1 MENILLF
8 LQANTPWF
16 WVILTVI
23 LVIIESCTM
32 GLTTIWFAA
41 MSLLMVLVSLTRLPF
56 IWQLLIFVMGSCV
69 LLFTTRPLVL
79 KKIQQKKIA
88 TNSDSL
94 IGRKALVTAKIT
106 EFQKGTVKIDG
117 VEWSAASKNGTEI
130 NEKTEC
136 KITEIKGN
144 TLTVEPIDLN
154 STESN

>member
-1 MENILLF
+1 MN
-8 LQANTPWF
+8 QQN
-16 WVILTVI
+16 
-23 LVIIESCTM
+23 
-32 GLTTIWFAA
+32 
-41 MSLLMVLVSLTRLPF
+41 
-56 IWQLLIFVMGSCV
+56 
-69 LLFTTRPLVL
+69 
-79 KKIQQKKIA
+79 KIQQKKIA

-106 EFQKGTVKIDG
+106 EFQKGAVKIDG

-154 STESN
+154 S